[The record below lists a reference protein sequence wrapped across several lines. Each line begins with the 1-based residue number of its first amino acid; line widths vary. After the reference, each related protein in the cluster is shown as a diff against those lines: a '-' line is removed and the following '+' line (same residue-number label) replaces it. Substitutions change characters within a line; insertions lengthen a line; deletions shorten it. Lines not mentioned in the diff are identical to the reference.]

1 MSGSGPIYT
10 LTITPDGNDGTITI
24 AIAAGVVTDVAG
36 NANFLA
42 STNARQHA
50 LGPSERDL

>member
-24 AIAAGVVTDVAG
+24 AIAAGVVTDVAD
-36 NANFLA
+36 NTSTA
-42 STNARQHA
+42 STNRRQHHA
-50 LGPSERDL
+50 LGPSGA

>member
-36 NANFLA
+36 NASTA
-42 STNARQHA
+42 STNADNA